1 MIKVGLDLGN
11 SKISCVVCDI
21 KLNKHPK
28 ILSFVNLPTFNINKS
43 AILDFIK
50 IKSDIKEVL
59 EIAAEES
66 QTEIKSINLNVP
78 IISSESFFY
87 NSIVTLN
94 NEIINDL
101 HLKKIN

>member
-43 AILDFIK
+43 AIL
-50 IKSDIKEVL
+50 KSNL
-59 EIAAEES
+59 S
-66 QTEIKSINLNVP
+66 SIFMLLDLGIMKANGAFPRKFVFK
-78 IISSESFFY
+78 FFFR
-87 NSIVTLN
+87 V
-94 NEIINDL
+94 
-101 HLKKIN
+101 